1 MKKLLAIL
9 LAAMMVFCLAACGD
23 KDEEKSKKSDSE
35 SVSAEEK
42 EDNDNVSAVEKS
54 RIKTD
59 EANARCLN
67 SLLVGEYMSD
77 PDAFDTFATY
87 YLSSDGQRLQTSTD
101 GAIEYTSDKYKAKG
115 YISGGFNEEGSIV
128 VNCEKIYEDKPP
140 YTPDDE
146 EDTDLDASEDER
158 IRTDEANARC
168 LKSLIVAAYLEAD
181 PGTFDTSAT
190 YFLSNDG
197 KTIQTTSFGAMEYI
211 SEKYSDGLYV
221 SGTCDENGLVTIN
234 CEGIS

>member
-1 MKKLLAIL
+1 MKKLLAVL

-67 SLLVGEYMSD
+67 SLLVCEYMND
-77 PDAFDTFATY
+77 PDAFNTSATY
-87 YLSSDGQRLQTSTD
+87 YLSNDGKTVQTTSS

-115 YISGGFNEEGSIV
+115 FISGGFNEEGSIV

-146 EDTDLDASEDER
+146 EDTDLNASEDER
-158 IRTDEANARC
+158 IQTDEANARC

-190 YFLSNDG
+190 YYLSSYG
-197 KTIQTTSFGAMEYI
+197 SSIQTFTDGAIEYK
-211 SEKYSDGLYV
+211 SEKYKDNGYI

-234 CEGIS
+234 CEGI